1 MMQNAAFFAACL
13 LFGNQEIWPNGFVQ
27 PRKMGGYMKHAIGF
41 AVSTR
46 RCIFIFCAILLTGC
60 ANIYVDNATREVS
73 ASEFKKPE
81 PQRPVQALFEFQ
93 TKGVANARA
102 TDYLKAHVIDQIK
115 TSGLFSEVSENPVS
129 GNALLSITLNNVPIS
144 DDAFSKGF
152 ATGLTFGLVGSQV
165 TDGYV
170 CTARFMT
177 DGSSSALVKQAR
189 HAIHTTVGNA
199 TAPQN
204 ATIAADANDAV
215 TKMTR
220 QIVSNVLN
228 DLSHDPQFK

>member
-1 MMQNAAFFAACL
+1 MQ
-13 LFGNQEIWPNGFVQ
+13 
-27 PRKMGGYMKHAIGF
+27 F

-102 TDYLKAHVIDQIK
+102 TDYLKAQVIDQIK

-152 ATGLTFGLVGSQV
+152 A
-165 TDGYV
+165 
-170 CTARFMT
+170 
-177 DGSSSALVKQAR
+177 
-189 HAIHTTVGNA
+189 
-199 TAPQN
+199 
-204 ATIAADANDAV
+204 DANDAV